1 LKEALKILF
10 STIIYLITK
19 FLQIQIKF
27 FKNNYNKLI
36 EKLKFK
42 IEGTYKIWE
51 DTLLK
56 FNEFNKNF
64 KKIKI
69 LKFKTILFY
78 FKLLQRKEILK
89 NF

>member
-1 LKEALKILF
+1 MKEALKILF

-42 IEGTYKIWE
+42 IDRTYKIWE

-56 FNEFNKNF
+56 FNEFNETF
-64 KKIKI
+64 KKIQI
-69 LKFKTILFY
+69 FKFKTILFY
-78 FKLLQRKEILK
+78 LKILQRKEILK